1 MKNQFSISFLLWLL
15 PFYICS
21 QENKINILNADIL
34 EYKKEIKD
42 AQILKGNVILEHD
55 GAIMSC
61 DSAYVYTK
69 TNSFEAFNNIKIV
82 QNDSLEMRGDTLFYN
97 GNNKKAEITGNVT
110 FKEKDLSLSTRKL
123 MYDLKAKRAYYN
135 NRAHINSTKS
145 QNKLTSKKGVY
156 HSESKT
162 LFFKDSVELTHPKY
176 KMISDT
182 LIYHTASEIADFKGP
197 TTITSKQNTIFCNKG
212 WYDTKND
219 QSSFWNNAMIISE
232 EQFLSGDSIFYDS
245 NLGVGKVYGNVILN
259 DTSKKQL
266 IHGDYAFHDENK
278 DSSLVKGNA
287 LLSHHYQQDTLHIL
301 ADQFI
306 STNDSNNLNFLRG
319 FNNVKFFK
327 NDIQGICD
335 SISYKQKDSIMELF
349 KQPFLWSNEN
359 QISGDFIQ
367 LKLWN
372 GTINKMNIYEN
383 SLILSLA
390 DSIHFNQIKGNNM
403 ESIFSENAIKS
414 IYVKGNGETLYYI
427 EKENK
432 EPLAD
437 YNKTR
442 CSELTIILDSNQ
454 IKTLNFSNQPTAKM
468 NAITSTPTENKKL
481 EGFIWN
487 ISERPL
493 KIQFIRNEKLDIRE

>member
-1 MKNQFSISFLLWLL
+1 MKNQLSIILLLWLL

-21 QENKINILNADIL
+21 QENKINIVSADVL

-42 AQILKGNVILEHD
+42 AQILKGNVVLEHN

-69 TNSFEAFNNIKIV
+69 TNSFQAFNNIKIV
-82 QNDSLEMRGDTLFYN
+82 QNDSLEMKGDTLFYN
-97 GNNKKAEITGNVT
+97 GNSREAEIIGNVT
-110 FKEKDLSLSTRKL
+110 FKEKDLNLTTNKL
-123 MYDLKAKRAYYN
+123 MYDLKTKRAYYN
-135 NRAHINSTKS
+135 NRAYINSTKS
-145 QNKLTSKKGVY
+145 QNKLTSKVGVY
-156 HSESKT
+156 HSNVKT

-182 LIYHTASEIADFKGP
+182 LIYHTESEIANFSGP
-197 TTITSKQNTIFCNKG
+197 STIISKQNTIYCNKG

-219 QSSFWNNAMIISE
+219 QSSFWNNAMIVSK
-232 EQFLSGDSIFYDS
+232 EQILSGDSIYYDS
-245 NLGVGKVYGNVILN
+245 NLGVGEIYGNITLN
-259 DTSKKQL
+259 DTTKKQV
-266 IHGDYAFHDENK
+266 IYGDYAYHNEK
-278 DSSLVKGNA
+278 SDSSLVKGNA
-287 LLSHHYQQDTLHIL
+287 LLSQHYPQDTLHII

-306 STNDSNNLNFLRG
+306 SINDSNNYNFLRG

-335 SISYKQKDSIMELF
+335 SISYKQADSIMELF
-349 KQPFLWSNEN
+349 KQPFLWSKEN

-372 GTINKMNIYEN
+372 GNINTMDIFDN
-383 SLILSLA
+383 SFILSMA
-390 DSIHFNQIKGNNM
+390 DSIHYNQIKGNDM
-403 ESIFSENAIKS
+403 HSLFLDNAIKS
-414 IYVKGNGETLYYI
+414 IYVNGNGETLYYI
-427 EKENK
+427 ESNDN

-437 YNKTR
+437 YNKTQ
-442 CSELTIILDSNQ
+442 CSELTILLDSNQ

-468 NAITSTPTENKKL
+468 NAISSTTIEKQKL

-487 ISERPL
+487 NINRPL

>member
-1 MKNQFSISFLLWLL
+1 MNQ
-15 PFYICS
+15 
-21 QENKINILNADIL
+21 
-34 EYKKEIKD
+34 
-42 AQILKGNVILEHD
+42 
-55 GAIMSC
+55 
-61 DSAYVYTK
+61 
-69 TNSFEAFNNIKIV
+69 
-82 QNDSLEMRGDTLFYN
+82 R
-97 GNNKKAEITGNVT
+97 
-110 FKEKDLSLSTRKL
+110 
-123 MYDLKAKRAYYN
+123 
-135 NRAHINSTKS
+135 
-145 QNKLTSKKGVY
+145 
-156 HSESKT
+156 
-162 LFFKDSVELTHPKY
+162 LFFLKDSVELTHPKY

-335 SISYKQKDSIMELF
+335 SISYKQGDSIMELF

-403 ESIFSENAIKS
+403 ESIFFRKCN
-414 IYVKGNGETLYYI
+414 
-427 EKENK
+427 
-432 EPLAD
+432 
-437 YNKTR
+437 
-442 CSELTIILDSNQ
+442 
-454 IKTLNFSNQPTAKM
+454 
-468 NAITSTPTENKKL
+468 
-481 EGFIWN
+481 
-487 ISERPL
+487 
-493 KIQFIRNEKLDIRE
+493 

>member
-97 GNNKKAEITGNVT
+97 GNNKKAEITGKVT
-110 FKEKDLSLSTRKL
+110 FKEKDLSLSTRRL

-259 DTSKKQL
+259 DTSK
-266 IHGDYAFHDENK
+266 
-278 DSSLVKGNA
+278 
-287 LLSHHYQQDTLHIL
+287 
-301 ADQFI
+301 
-306 STNDSNNLNFLRG
+306 NN
-319 FNNVKFFK
+319 
-327 NDIQGICD
+327 
-335 SISYKQKDSIMELF
+335 
-349 KQPFLWSNEN
+349 
-359 QISGDFIQ
+359 
-367 LKLWN
+367 
-372 GTINKMNIYEN
+372 
-383 SLILSLA
+383 
-390 DSIHFNQIKGNNM
+390 
-403 ESIFSENAIKS
+403 
-414 IYVKGNGETLYYI
+414 
-427 EKENK
+427 
-432 EPLAD
+432 
-437 YNKTR
+437 
-442 CSELTIILDSNQ
+442 
-454 IKTLNFSNQPTAKM
+454 
-468 NAITSTPTENKKL
+468 
-481 EGFIWN
+481 
-487 ISERPL
+487 
-493 KIQFIRNEKLDIRE
+493 